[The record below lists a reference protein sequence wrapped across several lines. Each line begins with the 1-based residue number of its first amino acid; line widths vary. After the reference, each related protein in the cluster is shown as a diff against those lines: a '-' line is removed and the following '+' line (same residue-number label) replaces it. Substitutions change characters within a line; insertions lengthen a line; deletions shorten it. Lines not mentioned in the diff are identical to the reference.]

1 VWGVKGCGLL
11 QDPNRSAA
19 ALLGTSFLPYDA
31 PSVNPPASRAPVRRL
46 VPAQSARQGDDP
58 IFALNAEAN
67 RRKRAG
73 EDILNSTLGSLM
85 DDEGRLAVIPAVA
98 EGFRRIAPERAA
110 GYAPIAGPTAFL
122 EAVRRD
128 VFEDGPL
135 QGCSTAVATPGGSG
149 AIYLAITNFLE
160 PGQSL
165 LTSSYYWTPYETIAH
180 QAGRRVETYSMFAS
194 GGGLDVASLE
204 RALAAQSASQD
215 RVLLVL
221 NTPCHNPTGYSL
233 EDSDWEALLPVLEAA
248 AERTRLTLLV
258 DVAYARYAGQAQST
272 WARRLEPLVGKATV
286 LVAWSASK
294 AFAQYGSRVGAC
306 LAVEED
312 PEELERIRQAL
323 GFSCRG
329 TWSNCNH
336 YGMLAVT
343 ECLTDPEL
351 SERTR
356 IEREGLRRLL
366 FERAERFNQA
376 APAARLSY
384 PRYRGGFFV
393 TVFTPDSQRTAA
405 VMRERGVYVV
415 PMLGAVRVA
424 ICSTPSASIERLV
437 EALAAG
443 LRAAG
448 A

>member
-1 VWGVKGCGLL
+1 M
-11 QDPNRSAA
+11 N
-19 ALLGTSFLPYDA
+19 
-31 PSVNPPASRAPVRRL
+31 PSASRAPVRRL
-46 VPAQSARQGDDP
+46 VPAQAARQGDDP
-58 IFALNAEAN
+58 IFALNAEAT

-85 DDEGRLAVIPAVA
+85 EDDGRLAVIPAVA

-110 GYAPIAGPTAFL
+110 GYAPIAGPAPFL
-122 EAVRRD
+122 EAVRAD
-128 VFEDGPL
+128 VFEGSPL
-135 QGCSTAVATPGGSG
+135 RDRTVAVATPGGSG

-160 PGQSL
+160 PGQAL

-180 QAGRRVETYSMFAS
+180 QAGRRVETYSMFAP
-194 GGGLDVASLE
+194 GGGLDVGSLE
-204 RALAAQSASQD
+204 RAIAAQVTSQD

-233 EDSDWEALLPVLEAA
+233 EDADWEALVPVLEAA
-248 AERTRLTLLV
+248 AERTTLTLLV
-258 DVAYARYAGQAQST
+258 DVAYARYAGSEQSS
-272 WARRLEPLVGKATV
+272 WVERLEPLVGKATV

-306 LAVEED
+306 LAVEDD
-312 PEELERIRQAL
+312 PEERERIRQAL

-351 SERTR
+351 SRRTVT
-356 IEREGLRRLL
+356 EREVLRQML

-376 APAARLSY
+376 ASAARLSY

-415 PMLGAVRVA
+415 PMLGAVRAA
-424 ICSTPSASIERLV
+424 ICSTPRASIDRLV

-448 A
+448 S